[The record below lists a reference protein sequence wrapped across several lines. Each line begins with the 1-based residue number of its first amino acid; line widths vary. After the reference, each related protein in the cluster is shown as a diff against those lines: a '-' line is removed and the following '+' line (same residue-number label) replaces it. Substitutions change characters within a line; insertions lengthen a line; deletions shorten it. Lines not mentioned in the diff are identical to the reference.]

1 MKEIIIAG
9 FGGQGV
15 LSVGVILANAGLK
28 EGLNITWLPSYGAE
42 QRGGTANCF
51 VKISDDEIAS
61 PYIDE
66 ADVLVAFNEPSLKKF
81 VDKVKP
87 GGYLFINNSLIESKV
102 GRDDIHV
109 ISAAATDTA
118 KDLGAVKVANVVM
131 LGLML
136 SETKLLSTE
145 AAYQSLEEY
154 FKPAGEKMIEFNK
167 KALATGSKM
176 NTGD

>member
-51 VKISDDEIAS
+51 VKISDDDIAS

-66 ADVLVAFNEPSLKKF
+66 ADVLLAFNEPSLKKF
-81 VDKVKP
+81 MDRVKP
-87 GGYLFINNSLIESKV
+87 GGYLFLNSSLIDSKV
-102 GRDDIHV
+102 ERDDIHV
-109 ISAAATDTA
+109 ISVPATDTA
-118 KDLGAVKVANVVM
+118 AALGTVKAANVVM
-131 LGLML
+131 LGRML
-136 SETKLLSTE
+136 AETKLLSTE
-145 AAYQSLEEY
+145 AAHQSLEEY
-154 FKPAGEKMIEFNK
+154 FQNAGEKMIEFNK
-167 KALATGSKM
+167 KALAEGAKMYTG
-176 NTGD
+176 G

>member
-51 VKISDDEIAS
+51 VKISGEEIAS

-87 GGYLFINNSLIESKV
+87 GGYLFINSSLVKSAV
-102 GRDDIHV
+102 DRDDIHV
-109 ISAAATDTA
+109 FSAPVTDAAAELGTA
-118 KDLGAVKVANVVM
+118 KAANVVM
-131 LGLML
+131 LGLL
-136 SETKLLSTE
+136 LAQTKLLSTE
-145 AAYQSLEEY
+145 AAHQSLEEY
-154 FKPAGEKMIEFNK
+154 FQPAGEKMIEFNK
-167 KALATGSKM
+167 KALAAGGKM
-176 NTGD
+176 SAGG